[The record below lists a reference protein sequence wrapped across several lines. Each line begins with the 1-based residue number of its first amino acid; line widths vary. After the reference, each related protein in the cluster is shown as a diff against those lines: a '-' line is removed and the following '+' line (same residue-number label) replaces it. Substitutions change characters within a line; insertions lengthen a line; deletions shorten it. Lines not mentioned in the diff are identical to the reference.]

1 MSNIGTFLDLKK
13 LKGFADWKL
22 LLLLLLFLNVKLA
35 VKIPAIVLIYIL
47 QFDFKF
53 GFRFKNSRLP
63 LFYPA
68 MIVIAVVNVFITQ
81 SYAIPHYLPVAVMG
95 VFFWLLCVLAIHQV
109 KLSVD
114 RNNVE
119 TIHSTLLIFFVINII
134 ISFFNIAA
142 IIVETGT
149 INPYTYQGE
158 YQKYF
163 LSTGDFIKGLTFD
176 TSTTNAI
183 INAFGVLYFFIRRKP
198 VMLLLCMAILLLTG
212 SNFTNLAILVI
223 LIPLFI
229 FKSDEDQKSLLMVCG
244 MLFVVFMVK
253 ISPQNSGYVIET
265 FKKTAHIKSKKIKPD
280 TLALPLT
287 QRPDSVLTWE
297 EKRQKLAM
305 VYLDSLSALAT
316 IKPKTPPAKKPIF
329 ITDAG
334 QVYIP
339 KPYLHVPLYQGSTA
353 TPAGQVP
360 LLKFIATHK
369 KELPL
374 ATKTDPTFSKP
385 GKVTAVVQTL
395 NYLRQYPGKILA
407 GGGAGNFSSKL
418 AFRVSGIGVTGGYPA
433 KYIYINPDF
442 EKNHLDLYLK
452 FFSKRG
458 DYHSLTNSP
467 FSVYDQMLSE
477 YGLLGL
483 IALFMGYIW
492 FFARH
497 YKQLTYGIPIMILM
511 LMVFFIDY
519 WFEQLSIMI
528 LFELLLFLNI
538 KEGQNNK
545 EVAYAK

>member
-1 MSNIGTFLDLKK
+1 MNNSTTFFDLKK
-13 LKGFADWKL
+13 LRGFADWKL

-35 VKIPAIVLIYIL
+35 VKIPAIALIYIL
-47 QFDFKF
+47 QCDFKF
-53 GFRFKNSRLP
+53 GFSLKNSRLP
-63 LFYPA
+63 LFYPT
-68 MIVIAVVNVFITQ
+68 MIVIAVINVFITK
-81 SYAIPHYLPVAVMG
+81 SFAAPHYMPVAVMG
-95 VFFWLLCVLAIHQV
+95 IFFWLLCILAIHQV
-109 KLSVD
+109 KLSVE
-114 RNNVE
+114 RNKVE
-119 TIHSTLLIFFVINII
+119 TIHNTLLIFFIINII

-183 INAFGVLYFFIRRKP
+183 ICAFGVIYFFYCRKP
-198 VMLLLCMAILLLTG
+198 VMLLLCMAVLLLTG
-212 SNFTNLAILVI
+212 SNYTNLAMLVI
-223 LIPLFI
+223 LLPLYFL
-229 FKSDEDQKSLLMVCG
+229 KSDKDQKSLLMICG
-244 MLFVVFMVK
+244 ILLAVFMTKV
-253 ISPQNSGYVIET
+253 SPQNSGYVIET
-265 FKKTAHIKSKKIKPD
+265 FKKIVHIKSKRIKPD

-297 EKRQKLAM
+297 EKRQKKAM
-305 VYLDSLSALAT
+305 LYLDSISGSKSAKNKT
-316 IKPKTPPAKKPIF
+316 IVTKKQVF
-329 ITDAG
+329 ITEAG

-339 KPYLHVPLYQGSTA
+339 KPYLHVPLYQGSIA
-353 TPAGQVP
+353 TPTGQIP
-360 LLKFIATHK
+360 LVKFIAAHK
-369 KELPL
+369 QELPL
-374 ATKTDPTFSKP
+374 ATQTDPTFSTP
-385 GKVTAVVQTL
+385 GKVTAMVQTL
-395 NYLRQYPGKILA
+395 NYLKQHPGKILT
-407 GGGAGNFSSKL
+407 GSGAGNFSSKL

-433 KYIYINPDF
+433 KYIYINKDF
-442 EKNHLDLYLK
+442 EANHLDLYLK

-483 IALFMGYIW
+483 AVLFIGYLW
-492 FFARH
+492 FFVRH
-497 YKQLTYGIPIMILM
+497 YRRLTYGIPIIALT

-538 KEGQNNK
+538 KEDQNG
-545 EVAYAK
+545 EVGHAK